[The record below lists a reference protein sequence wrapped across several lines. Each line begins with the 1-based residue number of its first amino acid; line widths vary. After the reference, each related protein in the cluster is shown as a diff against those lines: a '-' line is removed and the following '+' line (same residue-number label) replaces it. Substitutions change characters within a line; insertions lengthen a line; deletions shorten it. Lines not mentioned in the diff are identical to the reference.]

1 MFSRHVTKDISA
13 YCHGELSSEQSKQ
26 FAEHIISCT
35 RCRTK
40 YEEVKLGI
48 KFAEQLPQLS
58 APEHLWRNV
67 EHLLDKQTETAVGR
81 RSLVRSGLLP
91 LASLRFASTWR
102 FQMAAAAALLLIAGV
117 AALWIYNSSRVVGP
131 IQPDGPKGS
140 WLVRRL
146 DGTPRIGSETIS
158 QNGQL
163 GIGEWLETDGSS
175 RAQIAVG
182 SIGNVDIDQ
191 NTRVR
196 LLANEPTEHRL
207 ELARGKMSARI
218 WAPPR
223 LFFVDTPSAVAADL
237 GCAYTLEVD
246 DNGGSILHVT
256 SGWVALQLKD
266 RESIVPAGAS
276 CETQPGIGPGTPYFV
291 DATQP
296 FRDAL
301 KKIDF
306 NHDGNSQTAALT
318 SMLDQARQRDT
329 LTLWHLLP
337 RVNGEDRARVYDKLA
352 AFAPPP
358 AGVTREGVLRLDQT
372 MLETWRQT
380 LEPEWIGTGKG
391 LLKTKDDYLWKLKK
405 GVSPKMKEMMPK

>member
-13 YCHGELSSEQSKQ
+13 YCHGELSSEESKQ

-40 YEEVKLGI
+40 FEEVKLGI
-48 KFAEQLPQLS
+48 KLAEQLPQLS
-58 APEHLWRNV
+58 APEHLWRNL
-67 EHLLDKQTETAVGR
+67 EHLLDTQTETAVGNA
-81 RSLVRSGLLP
+81 SLVRSGLLP
-91 LASLRFASTWR
+91 FASLRFAWTWR
-102 FQMAAAAALLLIAGV
+102 VQMTAAAALLLIAG
-117 AALWIYNSSRVVGP
+117 AGALWIYNRGPAVGP
-131 IQPDGPKGS
+131 IQPDGPKAS

-146 DGTPRIGSETIS
+146 DGTPRIRSETIS

-163 GIGEWLETDGSS
+163 AIGDWLETDANS

-182 SIGNVDIDQ
+182 SIGNVDIDE

-246 DNGGSILHVT
+246 ENGGSVLHVT

-266 RESIVPAGAS
+266 RESIVPAGAA

-291 DATQP
+291 DSTPA

-301 KKIDF
+301 KKVDF
-306 NHDGNSQTAALT
+306 YDDGNSRTAALT
-318 SMLDQARQRDT
+318 SMLDQARPRDT

-358 AGVTREGVLRLDQT
+358 AGVTREGVLRLDKT

-380 LEPEWIGTGKG
+380 LESEWIGTGKG
-391 LLKTKDDYLWKLKK
+391 LLKTKGDWLWKLKK
-405 GVSPKMKEMMPK
+405 GISPKMKEMMPK

>member
-26 FAEHIISCT
+26 FAEHIILCT

-67 EHLLDKQTETAVGR
+67 EHLLDKQTETAVGTT
-81 RSLVRSGLLP
+81 SLKRT
-91 LASLRFASTWR
+91 AFWTWR
-102 FQMAAAAALLLIAGV
+102 VQMAAAAALLLIAAAG
-117 AALWIYNSSRVVGP
+117 ALWIYNRPTAVGP
-131 IQPDGPKGS
+131 IQPDGPKGA

-146 DGTPRIGSETIS
+146 DGTPRIGTETIS
-158 QNGQL
+158 HNGQL
-163 GIGEWLETDGSS
+163 GIGDWLETDGNS

-182 SIGNVDIDQ
+182 SIGNVDIDE

-246 DNGGSILHVT
+246 EHGGSILHVT

-266 RESIVPAGAS
+266 RESIVPAGAA

-291 DATQP
+291 DSTQP

-306 NHDGNSQTAALT
+306 HDVGNSQTTALS
-318 SMLDQARQRDT
+318 SMLDQARPRDT

-337 RVNGEDRARVYDKLA
+337 RVKGEDRARVYDKLA

-372 MLETWRQT
+372 MLDTWRQT
-380 LEPEWIGTGKG
+380 LEQEWIGTGKG
-391 LLKTKDDYLWKLKK
+391 LLKTKADWLWKLKK